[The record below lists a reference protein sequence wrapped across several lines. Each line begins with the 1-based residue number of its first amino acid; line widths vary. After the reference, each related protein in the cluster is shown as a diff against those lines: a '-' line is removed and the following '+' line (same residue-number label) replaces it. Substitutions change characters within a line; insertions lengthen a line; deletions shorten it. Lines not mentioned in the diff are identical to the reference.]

1 MSQPSVL
8 AVIVEALKQ
17 LREEAQDH
25 GEPPWMA
32 IEFSLGP
39 SHELIIAI
47 RSGKKVAR
55 RAVGL
60 RMVCTTNVEQD
71 MLLAYELQ
79 RLKEEWS
86 RGWSNQNR
94 RRYG

>member
-17 LREEAQDH
+17 LREEAQGH

-39 SHELIIAI
+39 FSELIIAI

-55 RAVGL
+55 RAVCL
-60 RMVCTTNVEQD
+60 RMVETTNVEQD

-86 RGWSNQNR
+86 RG
-94 RRYG
+94 

>member
-1 MSQPSVL
+1 MSQPSAL
-8 AVIVEALKQ
+8 AVIVEVLKQ
-17 LREEAQDH
+17 LREEADDH
-25 GEPPWMA
+25 QSPPWMA

-39 SHELIIAI
+39 FHELIITI

-60 RMVCTTNVEQD
+60 RMVDATNVEQD

-79 RLKEEWS
+79 RLKEEWHC
-86 RGWSNQNR
+86 G
-94 RRYG
+94 